1 MATSGKLQLT
11 IIEARVERDV
21 EMFGKMD
28 PYVVLKYRQQVLKT
42 KEHTDGGKTPTWNET
57 FELDVKYVGDDI
69 TIDIVDSE
77 TIGKDEV
84 IGSATCKLS
93 SMCMP

>member
-28 PYVVLKYRQQVLKT
+28 PYVVLKYR
-42 KEHTDGGKTPTWNET
+42 
-57 FELDVKYVGDDI
+57 
-69 TIDIVDSE
+69 
-77 TIGKDEV
+77 
-84 IGSATCKLS
+84 
-93 SMCMP
+93 